1 MESNTAVPAPEE
13 MDPKE
18 WEVVGDGKYEKDEA
32 LCVYEEK
39 LAQLQKLCPELREA
53 AKKDGDITTL
63 WALACL
69 ARLVQ
74 ADDDY
79 KYEISLVA
87 DTLRQRLVSGHVGD
101 SKAVRDWLVHMNPPI
116 YQRLLKLYLNPMQA
130 KHLKDSLVRYNFQ
143 KSGNGYYYAYET
155 PHRLRF
161 YEDTVKEY
169 QLSTDEDD
177 NERGNDT
184 EEGGDI

>member
-1 MESNTAVPAPEE
+1 MESSTAVPAPEE

-18 WEVVGDGKYEKDEA
+18 WEVVGDGKHEKDEA
-32 LCVYEEK
+32 LCMYEEK
-39 LAQLQKLCPELREA
+39 LAQLQKLCPELKDA

-87 DTLRQRLVSGHVGD
+87 D
-101 SKAVRDWLVHMNPPI
+101 A
-116 YQRLLKLYLNPMQA
+116 
-130 KHLKDSLVRYNFQ
+130 
-143 KSGNGYYYAYET
+143 
-155 PHRLRF
+155 
-161 YEDTVKEY
+161 
-169 QLSTDEDD
+169 
-177 NERGNDT
+177 
-184 EEGGDI
+184 